1 MILLLAALLGILAQR
16 TGLCMVKSVQRLRTR
31 QPGLLIVILGC
42 GVWFWLA
49 TPVFTDTPWS
59 KGITRYAS
67 TWPFALGGGLFGIA
81 AAFNQGCTLS
91 TLTALSRGHYHML
104 ATMAGWVLGWWWL
117 GWLSPVIEYQSLG
130 GAHPPPWW
138 LIGIAAVGSV
148 LIIWRL
154 APSHRRI
161 YAGVMV
167 FGATAGVL
175 GIMEP
180 SWSPSQLIEQV
191 STRVLTGRL
200 PWPDMQRVLISIAL
214 VAGMILAATPRV
226 SWRQYQSG
234 PTRWAKH
241 LLAGSVMGV
250 GSALALG
257 GNDSQLLL
265 ALPSGSPAAALALA
279 SMIAGIWLGLAIEQ
293 RYLCRKKAL

>member
-16 TGLCMVKSVQRLRTR
+16 TGLCMVKSVQRLRMR

-49 TPVFTDTPWS
+49 TPIFTDTPWG
-59 KGITRYAS
+59 KMTTRYAS
-67 TWPFALGGGLFGIA
+67 TWPFALGGGLFGMA
-81 AAFNQGCTLS
+81 AAFNQGCSIS
-91 TLTALSRGHYHML
+91 TLTALVRGHYHML
-104 ATMAGWVLGWWWL
+104 GTLAGWILGWWWL

-130 GAHPPPWW
+130 GAHPPPGWF
-138 LIGIAAVGSV
+138 IGVAATESA

-154 APSHRRI
+154 APGLRRT

-167 FGATAGVL
+167 FGATAGLL

-180 SWSPSQLIEQV
+180 AWSPSHLVEQV
-191 STRVLTGRL
+191 STRLLTGRL
-200 PWPDMQRVLISIAL
+200 PWPNVERVLTSIAL
-214 VAGMILAATPRV
+214 MAGMVLAATQRV
-226 SWRQYQSG
+226 PWRQYQGG
-234 PTRWAKH
+234 PARWARH

-265 ALPSGSPAAALALA
+265 ALPSGSPAAVLALI
-279 SMIAGIWLGLAIEQ
+279 SMIAGIWLGLALEQ
-293 RYLCRKKAL
+293 RYLCRKEIL